1 MVLAHHRMFK
11 GTPEFFGGT
20 GRESLDGD
28 LPLKANLFVLWK
40 QEPPF
45 VPQVANASW
54 NAAAG
59 PVVVANC
66 QLHFREHPLVF
77 HLHLDLVQNYNSL
90 NQIHSIKEQHLS
102 LEQLVS
108 VRGSVEK
115 EPERNKDMENSLK
128 LDVPM
133 VQVDANVDNYFR
145 QRVFILVNSCVVLL
159 RRLICVLNF
168 KIKFSD
174 K

>member
-1 MVLAHHRMFK
+1 MVLAHHGMFIR
-11 GTPEFFGGT
+11 TPEFLGGT

-77 HLHLDLVQNYNSL
+77 HLHLDLVQ
-90 NQIHSIKEQHLS
+90 IT
-102 LEQLVS
+102 V
-108 VRGSVEK
+108 
-115 EPERNKDMENSLK
+115 LK
-128 LDVPM
+128 LPS
-133 VQVDANVDNYFR
+133 DAQQNKQHHEAACNCKRFCGKGTGKKQGYGEHS
-145 QRVFILVNSCVVLL
+145 QA
-159 RRLICVLNF
+159 
-168 KIKFSD
+168 
-174 K
+174 